1 MQTTL
6 VLIMLGL
13 LGGIAVGLQGPLSS
27 LMSGKIGIW
36 ESIFIVHLGG
46 AILSFIPLLLF
57 FGGGNLSQWRSVPW
71 YALGAGAMGLV
82 VIGAVSITIP
92 KLGVAPTVTLIVVAQ
107 LILGAIL
114 DHYGWLGVHVRP
126 LDVNRILGMLALF
139 IGTWLMVK

>member
-6 VLIMLGL
+6 VLIILGL
-13 LGGIAVGLQGPLSS
+13 LGGLAVGLQGPLSS

-46 AILSFIPLLLF
+46 AILSIIPLLLF

-92 KLGVAPTVTLIVVAQ
+92 RLGVAPTVTLIIVAQ
-107 LILGAIL
+107 LISGAIL
-114 DHYGWLGVHVRP
+114 DHYGWLGVHVHP
-126 LDVNRILGMLALF
+126 LDLKRILGMLVLF
-139 IGTWLMVK
+139 AGTWLMVK